1 MRHAALIGGLLAA
14 GMLCGCM
21 RPKPTYE
28 YEPTV
33 TFTGS
38 GSEPLKRQD
47 DTAPPPTIKSPAT
60 SVAPAESIAPAGV
73 NLDGVAAGAV
83 PAEPVP
89 ELAPA
94 QAPAGGS
101 AQRMIVT
108 PDGALVSPDGKVLA
122 PPGSVTP
129 VQGVPAPPKKRAT
142 GWVHATD

>member
-1 MRHAALIGGLLAA
+1 MRHAALIGGTLAA
-14 GMLCGCM
+14 AMLCGCM
-21 RPKPTYE
+21 KPRPTYE

-33 TFTGS
+33 TFTGT

-47 DTAPPPTIKSPAT
+47 DAPPGPAVKAPPAT
-60 SVAPAESIAPAGV
+60 AAPAGV
-73 NLDGVAAGAV
+73 NLDGAAAGAA
-83 PAEPVP
+83 PAEPVVEP
-89 ELAPA
+89 AAAPV
-94 QAPAGGS
+94 QAPIGGS
-101 AQRMIVT
+101 AQRMLVT